1 MKDYLNITFCVLILF
16 ITSCDK
22 KDSIKS
28 DKGIMKIEVRNA
40 INSEGIELALS
51 ELGRELSYLP
61 LETSELCLISN
72 VTNLVFTKDYIL
84 ITDSKELFQFSRSG
98 KFLRK
103 IGKLGKGPGEHGTF
117 IKFAVDDSNEK
128 EIFIL
133 NHPYSVNVYD
143 LHSGTF
149 KRDFS
154 VSQRI
159 SGIAAFPN
167 GYLSLFTEEINPMGS
182 KLLLNEVYLAD
193 IKGNLIDSII
203 DYNRNN
209 NKNSVIG
216 GICLSASEDNILFNC
231 YGKDTLYSL
240 NSDFF
245 KTTYASFEMKNKI
258 KWEELI
264 VTPDKFQELSD
275 RLSLYSLTGIE
286 NRLFIEVIKG
296 ISRDPNDIFK
306 IIFEKDEGKTMRVRK
321 IINNIDAGLPFWPKW
336 SNNSNLIDVVYPYQ
350 IFEYLDDTNDKSKFS
365 VNFPELNNLKIT
377 DNPVIVILK

>member
-51 ELGRELSYLP
+51 ELGRELSYIP

-154 VSQRI
+154 V
-159 SGIAAFPN
+159 
-167 GYLSLFTEEINPMGS
+167 
-182 KLLLNEVYLAD
+182 
-193 IKGNLIDSII
+193 
-203 DYNRNN
+203 
-209 NKNSVIG
+209 
-216 GICLSASEDNILFNC
+216 
-231 YGKDTLYSL
+231 
-240 NSDFF
+240 
-245 KTTYASFEMKNKI
+245 
-258 KWEELI
+258 
-264 VTPDKFQELSD
+264 
-275 RLSLYSLTGIE
+275 
-286 NRLFIEVIKG
+286 
-296 ISRDPNDIFK
+296 
-306 IIFEKDEGKTMRVRK
+306 
-321 IINNIDAGLPFWPKW
+321 
-336 SNNSNLIDVVYPYQ
+336 
-350 IFEYLDDTNDKSKFS
+350 
-365 VNFPELNNLKIT
+365 
-377 DNPVIVILK
+377 

>member
-1 MKDYLNITFCVLILF
+1 
-16 ITSCDK
+16 
-22 KDSIKS
+22 
-28 DKGIMKIEVRNA
+28 MKIEVRNA

-51 ELGRELSYLP
+51 ELGRELSYIP

-296 ISRDPNDIFK
+296 ISRDTNDIFK

-350 IFEYLDDTNDKSKFS
+350 IFEYLDDTNDKSKLS